1 MRLLIVED
9 EDHLAKL
16 LSRGFAEE
24 GYAVDVAGGGAQ
36 ALAMAGA
43 KDYDAAILDVMLPD
57 ADGMEVCARLRRSD
71 WRVPVLMLTA
81 RDTVSDRIR
90 GLDNGADDYLCKPF
104 SFGELC
110 ARIRALTRRADSR
123 PDALAQLQHGRVRM
137 DPMSRRVWSGQDEV
151 YLSAREFVLLELL
164 LRHKGQVLSR
174 SRIFDH
180 VWGFRI
186 PVTSNVVDQYIR
198 YLRHK
203 LGADLIQTVRGVGYR
218 IPAEPS

>member
-9 EDHLAKL
+9 EGYLAKL

-24 GYAVDVAGGGAQ
+24 GYAVDVAGNGMQ
-36 ALAMAGA
+36 ALAMAVS
-43 KDYDAAILDVMLPD
+43 KDYDAAVLDVMLPD
-57 ADGMEVCARLRRSD
+57 VDGIEVCSRLRSAD
-71 WRVPVLMLTA
+71 WRVPVLMLTG

-90 GLDNGADDYLCKPF
+90 GLDSGADDYLCKPF

-110 ARIRALTRRADSR
+110 ARIRALIRRAGTG
-123 PDALAQLQHGRVRM
+123 PDALARLQAGRVSL
-137 DPMSRRVWSGQDEV
+137 DPVCRRVWSGQEEL

-164 LRHKGQVLSR
+164 MRHRGQVLTR

-180 VWGFRI
+180 VWGFRL

-203 LGADLIQTVRGVGYR
+203 LGSDLIETVRGVGYR
-218 IPAEPS
+218 MPAELS